1 MTIIEMITDVDAMK
15 PNGYEQIYKI
25 QWLSHLDGRIKNEII
40 DAHECADMHQA
51 IDEYI
56 QNHKLAYEREV
67 EEYAKENE
75 VSIEEARANVEYREI
90 SYKEAKERIKATR
103 SDIFFDGYNAETPLD
118 TELIVPHPYDD
129 VYRYWLEAQI
139 DYANGEYAKYNN
151 SMSMF
156 NEAYSAFYR
165 YYHKTHMPKGKN
177 IKFF

>member
-40 DAHECADMHQA
+40 DTHEGGED
-51 IDEYI
+51 
-56 QNHKLAYEREV
+56 
-67 EEYAKENE
+67 
-75 VSIEEARANVEYREI
+75 VSFA
-90 SYKEAKERIKATR
+90 
-103 SDIFFDGYNAETPLD
+103 GYNAETPLD

-156 NEAYSAFYR
+156 NEAYSAYNR

>member
-15 PNGYEQIYKI
+15 PNGYDQIYKI

-40 DAHECADMHQA
+40 DIHEGGEDVTF
-51 IDEYI
+51 
-56 QNHKLAYEREV
+56 N
-67 EEYAKENE
+67 
-75 VSIEEARANVEYREI
+75 
-90 SYKEAKERIKATR
+90 
-103 SDIFFDGYNAETPLD
+103 GYNAETPLD

-156 NEAYSAFYR
+156 NEAYSAYNR
-165 YYHKTHMPKGKN
+165 YYHKHHMPKGNK

>member
-40 DAHECADMHQA
+40 DVHEGGEDVTF
-51 IDEYI
+51 
-56 QNHKLAYEREV
+56 N
-67 EEYAKENE
+67 
-75 VSIEEARANVEYREI
+75 
-90 SYKEAKERIKATR
+90 
-103 SDIFFDGYNAETPLD
+103 GYNAETPLD

-156 NEAYSAFYR
+156 NEAYSAYNR
-165 YYHKTHMPKGKN
+165 YYHKHHMPKGKS